1 MTVAKEKYFQITVHA
16 RSPEELAARVADNEL
31 RGFVVA
37 RYYNQ
42 ESERAHNT
50 NTKYKTVDGIYKR
63 TRVNSVYKRYGAV
76 MRRENRDAS
85 HDS

>member
-1 MTVAKEKYFQITVHA
+1 MTVAKEKYFQITVHG

-42 ESERAHNT
+42 ESESSRNT
-50 NTKYKTVDGIYKR
+50 NSKYKSANGIYKR

-76 MRRENRDAS
+76 MRRDNRDAS